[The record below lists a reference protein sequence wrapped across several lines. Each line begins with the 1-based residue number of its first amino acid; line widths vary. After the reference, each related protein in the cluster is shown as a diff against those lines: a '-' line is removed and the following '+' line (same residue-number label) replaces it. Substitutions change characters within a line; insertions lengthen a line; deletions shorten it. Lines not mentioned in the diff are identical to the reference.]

1 MDKDRQIDSVEWR
14 SEREKEREGEMKK
27 SELRV
32 GRKKY
37 V

>member
-1 MDKDRQIDSVEWR
+1 MDKDRHVDSVEWR
-14 SEREKEREGEMKK
+14 SERERERGRDEKV
-27 SELRV
+27 RTQI